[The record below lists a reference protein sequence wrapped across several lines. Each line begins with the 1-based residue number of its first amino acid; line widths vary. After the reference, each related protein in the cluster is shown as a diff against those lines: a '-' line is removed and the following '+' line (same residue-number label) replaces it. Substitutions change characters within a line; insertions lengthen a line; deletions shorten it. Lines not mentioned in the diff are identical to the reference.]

1 MTVLVKQAFYFQN
14 FQQFCERP
22 SVAVVP
28 VFITLV
34 FSGQD
39 IGIIHEPL
47 ILTNVRCCINRAF
60 PTDLSEM
67 KRETGGQRYHVVAE
81 AVRASVTIEVLKG
94 GRAGEF
100 QHGTYS
106 FGNPIF
112 SLYAIRNSKG
122 IIPVRG
128 IVQQADTGKGSKI
141 PAYLFLPGISAAKDI
156 PQQIRM
162 DMVVV
167 LIGQCSIFELHTA
180 VIDTCADGRSEPFS
194 DCETVRGFQASE
206 EVFAAERCAEKGGRT
221 PGNTDKPVASQGCRK
236 YHSVK
241 IDGLYRLQFLR
252 DIIVRCMLY
261 SIHLYGLY
269 TCLRLQRAK
278 HGQYKKDLFR
288 HIPMILFVILFD
300 L

>member
-1 MTVLVKQAFYFQN
+1 
-14 FQQFCERP
+14 
-22 SVAVVP
+22 
-28 VFITLV
+28 
-34 FSGQD
+34 
-39 IGIIHEPL
+39 
-47 ILTNVRCCINRAF
+47 
-60 PTDLSEM
+60 
-67 KRETGGQRYHVVAE
+67 
-81 AVRASVTIEVLKG
+81 
-94 GRAGEF
+94 
-100 QHGTYS
+100 
-106 FGNPIF
+106 
-112 SLYAIRNSKG
+112 
-122 IIPVRG
+122 
-128 IVQQADTGKGSKI
+128 
-141 PAYLFLPGISAAKDI
+141 
-156 PQQIRM
+156 M

-269 TCLRLQRAK
+269 TCLCLQRAK

-300 L
+300 LS